1 MSRGPAAKKRL
12 RSHCLEGCG
21 PQVNYENRGHRTR
34 LQWRLGRRVD
44 GSSPRPEGSGARPP
58 GTPTSSSAVLE
69 WPQAT
74 PLKPPTRSPQSA
86 SSGPVPTGCGAR
98 ASHTQTNASFD
109 PARSFP
115 RFLVEKQNCF
125 YIHVFLIICHSDES
139 VLSDTR
145 ASRSCTNH
153 TTSFSRL
160 VSVIRKPRRDF

>member
-1 MSRGPAAKKRL
+1 MIG
-12 RSHCLEGCG
+12 
-21 PQVNYENRGHRTR
+21 
-34 LQWRLGRRVD
+34 
-44 GSSPRPEGSGARPP
+44 PRPHPSSQRHDRTNRPPRAPSPPDMARARPP

-125 YIHVFLIICHSDES
+125 YIHVLLSICHSDES
-139 VLSDTR
+139 QTVLSDSRT
-145 ASRSCTNH
+145 SRSCTNH

-160 VSVIRKPRRDF
+160 VSVIRKPRRDFCAPNCHRL